1 MHAYIRHIVIV
12 LLMCLFA
19 TSAQAAQISV
29 EPTYQEVFQG
39 ENVTINIIVY
49 PEGSDVYGASYKIYF
64 NNTLLNATSQTQG
77 PFLTQ
82 DSQGSTVWGNVIDN
96 PNGTIEYSESRMG
109 IDFGVT
115 NPGVL
120 TTITFQAIGVEGTRP
135 LGISYLNGE
144 LLYATSGSIPTNI
157 NNGTCRIVEIDQ
169 TSTPVP
175 TTTTTATPQQTPT
188 ATSTTP
194 TPTATAI
201 QTPTISSKPSSS
213 PNITES
219 PTSSISQSEEKSNE
233 KNELSGFKATFAV
246 TGLLIVLI
254 LKRKNVRK

>member
-1 MHAYIRHIVIV
+1 MMVYVIICV
-12 LLMCLFA
+12 FA
-19 TSAQAAQISV
+19 ASAQAAQVSV
-29 EPTYQEVFQG
+29 ESVKVYQGDNFTV
-39 ENVTINIIVY
+39 NITVD
-49 PEGSDVYGASYKIYF
+49 PQGSDVYGASYTLYF
-64 NNTLLNATSQTQG
+64 DNTLLNAISQTQG
-77 PFLTQ
+77 QFLTR
-82 DSQGSTVWGNVIDN
+82 DSQSSTVWENVIYN
-96 PNGTIEYSESRMG
+96 PNGTIEYSESRIG

-115 NPGVL
+115 DPGVL

-175 TTTTTATPQQTPT
+175 TTTTTATPQQTPI

-201 QTPTISSKPSSS
+201 QTPTISFTPSSS